1 MGNQKFL
8 ASPFKNI
15 NSRSRVPSEYL
26 NMSVEMVK
34 RWRTPGD
41 EKFTQIPSL
50 PHPQNNGPI
59 YPYFA
64 EWKAFYCYE
73 AYPYFR
79 Y

>member
-50 PHPQNNGPI
+50 PHP
-59 YPYFA
+59 
-64 EWKAFYCYE
+64 
-73 AYPYFR
+73 
-79 Y
+79 